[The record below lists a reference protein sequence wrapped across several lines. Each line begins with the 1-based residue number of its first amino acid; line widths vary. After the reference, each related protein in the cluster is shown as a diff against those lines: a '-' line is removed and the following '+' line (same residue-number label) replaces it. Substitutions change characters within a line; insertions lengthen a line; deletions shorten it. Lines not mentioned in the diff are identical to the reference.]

1 MSSSPAKPVLAF
13 AVLLG
18 AWILAYWLWPVMGS
32 HEVKVTRGEAPVG
45 NLPVTLSQGTMAAAT
60 TTTTP
65 ASIVDPSL
73 NLPASEPMPEVR
85 IGMAIPGARREV
97 TTPQATGSAAPV
109 VVERLIPPEFGTT
122 MVQRGERGFELIS
135 KRVYGTTKHAGVIS
149 RANPFLSPDKLKP
162 GVTEVRY
169 PLDPSNVQGKV
180 VNVEV
185 RGAGEKPAASESAG
199 AGDGGREYVVTGED
213 TLSSIAKK
221 FYGKS
226 SAWKVIYEANRDRIA
241 SPDRLKPGTAIVIP
255 PQ

>member
-1 MSSSPAKPVLAF
+1 VLAF
-13 AVLLG
+13 AAILG
-18 AWILAYWLWPVMGS
+18 LWIVAYWLWPVMGA
-32 HEVKVTRGEAPVG
+32 HEVKVTRGEAPIG
-45 NLPVTLSQGTMAAAT
+45 TGPTTLGQGTMAAAT
-60 TTTTP
+60 TTTT
-65 ASIVDPSL
+65 AAAQSIIDPSL
-73 NLPASEPMPEVR
+73 NIPASETMPEVR
-85 IGMAIPGARREV
+85 IGMVIPGARRELAPAAV
-97 TTPQATGSAAPV
+97 PATTTSTAPV

-122 MVQRGERGFELIS
+122 IVQRGERGFESIS

-185 RGAGEKPAASESAG
+185 RGAGEKPAASESGGSVA
-199 AGDGGREYVVTGED
+199 DGGREYVVTGED

-226 SAWKVIYEANRDRIA
+226 SAWKVIYDANRDRIA